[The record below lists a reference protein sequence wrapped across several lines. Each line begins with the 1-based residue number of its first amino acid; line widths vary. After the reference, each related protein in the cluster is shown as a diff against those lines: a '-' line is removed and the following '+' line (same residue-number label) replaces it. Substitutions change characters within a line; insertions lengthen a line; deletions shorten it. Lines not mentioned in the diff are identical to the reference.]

1 MAAEIGADK
10 NVPAMNNLLIDFAQ
24 KAMANEDTDADVKQS
39 VLNLLPKDANMAEK
53 VKIASENILKLKKD
67 ISKIYSRA
75 NASKKNLNSKLE
87 VQRMAFSVFSWVYY
101 EVKSFEI
108 ATPRALKLTQNIT
121 NLMMIKYSPHAYAV
135 ANCYDFEKLRYND
148 VINNY
153 VLRYDNTLKS
163 VLRARFRN
171 NDIANFSEL
180 KKALLADK
188 VLQGK
193 ISSNKRRDD
202 LFDKAKLRESQLS
215 CFAIKENYV
224 VNENTAKAFKRL
236 FECTLDNRSMD
247 TVFKAEVS
255 KLFKGIIKDE
265 RAVSPAVTN
274 FYDNT
279 SFDLENIYE
288 NLAVYAK
295 HEATLDDMM
304 NYVAKATFE
313 SCYSQLVKFN
323 LDKEKHIELAQQLA
337 NIVVN
342 TYSPVNFTKE
352 VANEKYADF
361 VTKDSALLNSTVEK
375 LEAKHIEERK
385 AIAEAIKRQEEAA
398 AKKKRDEEEAKRKA
412 EEAEVARKAAEL
424 EAKKNYKRAMEP
436 LDVPEQITAT
446 FVANCMEELDKSI
459 KDPKQTEAFKMQ
471 VAEILEECGLEKSK
485 IQGSVDKIFA
495 VVAEGNGSMMKIYSG
510 RKSNIQQNGTSDP
523 SSFMNTIMYRS
534 VQEFSN
540 HVINCFEGLVN
551 LEKGVLASH
560 KVLNVIFKNY
570 SPVAFAKN
578 KNFNYELNRF
588 LTENGGNNYFNYYFD
603 KFVNNTVKARYTDVY
618 DFSAKVK
625 EANKKSEP
633 EKEKIAVDLI
643 KAEAPKAE
651 APKVE
656 APKVEVNEPSKE
668 RIAVNEVLENVGG
681 AQVSDKIKEH
691 NAPVNSKAKE

>member
-1 MAAEIGADK
+1 
-10 NVPAMNNLLIDFAQ
+10 
-24 KAMANEDTDADVKQS
+24 
-39 VLNLLPKDANMAEK
+39 
-53 VKIASENILKLKKD
+53 
-67 ISKIYSRA
+67 
-75 NASKKNLNSKLE
+75 
-87 VQRMAFSVFSWVYY
+87 MAFSVFSWVYY
-101 EVKSFEI
+101 EVKSLEI
-108 ATPRALKLTQNIT
+108 DTPRALKLTQNIT
-121 NLMMIKYSPHAYAV
+121 NHMMIKYSPHAYAV

-153 VLRYDNTLKS
+153 VLRFDNTLKS
-163 VLRARFRN
+163 VLRAHFRN
-171 NDIANFSEL
+171 NDIAEFSKL
-180 KKALLADK
+180 RKALLADK
-188 VLQGK
+188 VLQRE
-193 ISSNKRRDD
+193 INHNKNQSD
-202 LFDKAKLRESQLS
+202 FWKDKKLRESQLS

-313 SCYSQLVKFN
+313 SCYSQLVKFG
-323 LDKEKHIELAQQLA
+323 LDKEKQIELAQQLA
-337 NIVVN
+337 NVVVN

-385 AIAEAIKRQEEAA
+385 AIAEAIKRQEEAAKRQEEAA

-471 VAEILEECGLEKSK
+471 VAEVLEECGLEKSK

-495 VVAEGNGSMMKIYSG
+495 VVTEGNRSMMEIYRG
-510 RKSNIQQNGTSDP
+510 RKSLIQEYGTADQGA
-523 SSFMNTIMYRS
+523 FMKNIMYRS

-570 SPVAFAKN
+570 SPVAFANN
-578 KNFNYELNRF
+578 KNFNGELNIF
-588 LTENGGNNYFNYYFD
+588 LMENGGNNYFNYYFD

-633 EKEKIAVDLI
+633 EKEKIAVDLNTNVVS
-643 KAEAPKAE
+643 KADAPKVEAPKAE

-656 APKVEVNEPSKE
+656 VNDPSKE

-681 AQVSDKIKEH
+681 AQVSDKIKEP
-691 NAPVNSKAKE
+691 NAPVNSKSKE